1 MLKMS
6 WELPTPTSLT
16 KISTDLSPHWKE
28 KTSTSLSPA
37 VLPKSEAQDQPQL
50 PPQSQSFNKRK
61 NNNLKS
67 KQKNQNPKPSK
78 KNKEVWEDFSID
90 PIQMYH
96 YLNPIFPFSHI
107 RLSLFDMK
115 AYFINVLS

>member
-1 MLKMS
+1 MLKTS

-16 KISTDLSPHWKE
+16 TISTDLSPHWKE

-67 KQKNQNPKPSK
+67 KQKNQNLKPSK

-96 YLNPIFPFSHI
+96 NLNPIFPFSHI